1 MAKEGI
7 NKCLRVLPE
16 NTILSTMT
24 LLGCNL
30 SWFLHTEGCWYTSK
44 PPSAYWLG
52 FGWRCIWC
60 FGCRL
65 WSSRIFIHKCSFLSI
80 YAKKGPRT
88 AGMVLRRMLLWM
100 EGSDMFRNNQV
111 YRHRPPTPTATSKRG
126 WWWWWWWWYEVV
138 QVGVADVILV
148 VYRLLAE

>member
-24 LLGCNL
+24 LLGCSL
-30 SWFLHTEGCWYTSK
+30 SWFLRTEGCWYTSK

-65 WSSRIFIHKCSFLSI
+65 WSSRIFIHMCSFLSI
-80 YAKKGPRT
+80 YVKKGPRT

-111 YRHRPPTPTATSKRG
+111 YRHTPPPQPQHQRGGGGGGGMKWSKWG
-126 WWWWWWWWYEVV
+126 SQMLY
-138 QVGVADVILV
+138 
-148 VYRLLAE
+148 